1 MEIYIVKPGDSV
13 DSIADS
19 FGVPVDS
26 LLYNNQLT
34 PPYRLAIGQAL
45 LVPAAEETEDF
56 PKRSIVTG
64 GYAYPYIN
72 PDILKETLPW
82 LTGLYV
88 FSYGF
93 DTNGSILP
101 PDPDD
106 SFMIEMAK
114 EAGSKP
120 VLTLTPRDAD
130 NAFNNILINEVINDE
145 EKTQAL
151 IDNLVDTVLEKGF
164 EGVDLDFEYI
174 LPQDRVPYVRFVQRV
189 REAVNAIG
197 YEVSVAL
204 APKTSADQRGVLY
217 EGKDYPGLG
226 AAADSVLLMTYE
238 WGYTYGP
245 PMAVAPV
252 NQVRRVVEY
261 AISEI
266 PADKIMLG
274 IPNYGYDWT
283 LPFVRGSSRAR
294 AISLQ
299 RGVELAIENDV
310 PIEFDPVAMSP
321 FFRYTKDGLEHE
333 VWFEDVRSIREK
345 FSLIAEYGLRGA
357 AWWQIMTFFRPNWIL
372 LEDTFRIRKGPAR

>member
-19 FGVPVDS
+19 FSVPVDS

-45 LVPAAEETEDF
+45 LVPSAEETEDF
-56 PKRSIVTG
+56 PKRSIVAG
-64 GYAYPYIN
+64 GYAYPYIT

-145 EKTQAL
+145 EKTKAL

-372 LEDTFRIRKGPAR
+372 LEDTFRIQKGPAR